1 MKKYVSAHVHPY
13 HGLPADPSTIT
24 TDVLRFDLNTIL
36 NKNIN
41 SN

>member
-1 MKKYVSAHVHPY
+1 MFPHMYTPY